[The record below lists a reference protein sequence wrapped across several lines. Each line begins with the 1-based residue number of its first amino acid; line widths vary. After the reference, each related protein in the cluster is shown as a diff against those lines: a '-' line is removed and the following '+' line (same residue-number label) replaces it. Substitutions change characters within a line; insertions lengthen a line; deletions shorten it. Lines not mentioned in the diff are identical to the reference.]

1 MIPLNAQVL
10 HTPVVR
16 QQDLTT
22 DLHILPR
29 IPNLAN
35 LMTLMRGSQKLNA
48 RIGPSVQRLNTQ
60 QSRPQKLNCRRWA
73 LSYPDLVALLAKEAP
88 TLDPRLVEVK
98 YLFSRN
104 KVVLKGTKILLFV
117 LDSSEGRS
125 RSLLRGTSVDG
136 SKNNRN
142 CDLLPGGHNVSPPI
156 RKRPVDNKDC
166 PSLEPEVCN
175 INPAQNSQLLDK

>member
-1 MIPLNAQVL
+1 MMIPLNAQVL

-88 TLDPRLVEVK
+88 TLDPRLVEIVVRDGVVHFLGVPQWMARK
-98 YLFSRN
+98 IIVIATYSRAAIMFPHPSGNGLSTIRTVHRWNLKFAISILHKIRSYLIN
-104 KVVLKGTKILLFV
+104 KVITNL
-117 LDSSEGRS
+117 
-125 RSLLRGTSVDG
+125 
-136 SKNNRN
+136 
-142 CDLLPGGHNVSPPI
+142 
-156 RKRPVDNKDC
+156 
-166 PSLEPEVCN
+166 
-175 INPAQNSQLLDK
+175 A